1 MSIFRQQIA
10 LESGAP
16 AARVVPEE
24 MRRCKRLAK
33 LAAPWQIRNGCI
45 DVLEVPSIQG
55 GAPLVIIWFINPI
68 NYSYITYKP

>member
-1 MSIFRQQIA
+1 MSIFRQIA

-33 LAAPWQIRNGCI
+33 LAAPWQIRNRCI
-45 DVLEVPSIQG
+45 DVLEVPSG
-55 GAPLVIIWFINPI
+55 NL
-68 NYSYITYKP
+68 T

>member
-1 MSIFRQQIA
+1 MFYSCCGDRHMSIFRQIA

-33 LAAPWQIRNGCI
+33 LAAPWQIRNRCI
-45 DVLEVPSIQG
+45 DVLEVPSG
-55 GAPLVIIWFINPI
+55 NL
-68 NYSYITYKP
+68 T